1 MILHADVTG
10 AGPPVALLHGLFGRA
25 RNLAS
30 IARGLAGKHRVLAL
44 DLRNHGDSPHAPG
57 MAYTDLAAD
66 VLETLAARD
75 ALPCGLLGH
84 SMGGKTAMA
93 CALLAPQSVQ
103 RLLVAD
109 IAPVAYQHHNRAVAA
124 AMQAVPLRPGLTR
137 AQAASCLAD
146 AVPDAA
152 VRSFLLQNLN
162 PGEAPTWRIG
172 LAEIADGMADIEGW
186 PDALAN
192 AIFTGP
198 TLFINGS
205 RSDYVTASH
214 RDEARRYFPTSRFM
228 TLKDVGHWLH
238 ADQPSVFLN
247 ATQVFLSDNP
257 A

>member
-75 ALPCGLLGH
+75 ALP
-84 SMGGKTAMA
+84 

>member
-1 MILHADVTG
+1 VILHADVTG

-75 ALPCGLLGH
+75 ALP
-84 SMGGKTAMA
+84 